1 MAGTIRLMKQK
12 SAYRKREGR
21 HDKAY
26 ETEKCLQKKEK
37 VGTIKLMK
45 QKSAY
50 RKRESRHDKAC
61 ETKKC
66 LQKKEEVGTKPYE

>member
-1 MAGTIRLMKQK
+1 MEFSFSALFCFEKSRKGMA
-12 SAYRKREGR
+12 
-21 HDKAY
+21 
-26 ETEKCLQKKEK
+26 
-37 VGTIKLMK
+37 GTIKLMK

-61 ETKKC
+61 ETKRC